1 MDARFTCLV
10 FLLFTVVYSKS
21 NNLEITSLHVQS
33 DIRYRF
39 ATTLVTSTVA
49 NSDNKSVEAKFDV
62 TLPDAAFITEFVMEI
77 DGKLYPG
84 EINEKEK
91 AKKKYETAKKKGQ
104 TAGIVS
110 QKPRHTN
117 RFSVDVNVAAESSV
131 TFNLT
136 YQELLERVY
145 GEYEHIIYIDPGQIV
160 EDFKIDVAIH
170 ESRDITKVSV
180 PPIRNDILSDSSIDE
195 GKNALVTINRP
206 TTKSAM
212 IHYAPTTD
220 DQKQQSDQGISGLFV
235 IEYDVE
241 RKFDGGEVLVVD
253 GYFVHF
259 FAPSGM
265 KPIPKD
271 ILFILDVSGSMS
283 GVKIQQQRDAMDKI
297 LQDLN
302 EEDRFNIMEFSSQ
315 STLWQESLVSVNSNT
330 TLNARE
336 FSQRMAA
343 SGGTKA
349 NDALEKGI
357 QFLNNVELDSQRIK
371 LIVFLTDG
379 RAETA
384 SHKILKNVK
393 TYNTKGITMFS
404 LAFGNNADYTF
415 IKKLAV
421 QNKGIA
427 RRIFEDS
434 DSSLQIKGFYDEISS
449 ATLQN
454 LTFQYLG
461 KDDEVVENVTR
472 LSFDTFFDGKELIIA
487 GKMSDDDV
495 NEVDLVVTGDGSD
508 GHIELSLDSDV
519 NKGVPELTKPEDF
532 HKITERIWAYLT
544 IKQLLE
550 SAIEVDNAEEKTQL
564 NQKALDL
571 SLKYKFVTPLT
582 SMVVTKPDEKDVGS
596 FEENEDA
603 QLALSGSSFITSSS
617 VQQHGQPGS
626 AYMNRAPLPVYDISR
641 GSFYAGGG
649 PSGGSFSGG
658 AGGDPHFMVRM
669 KDLELPVCFNI
680 KAKNGE
686 ILQLVKDP
694 VSGVTI
700 NAAVVEST
708 ARNEHGDF
716 KTFFGVL
723 VLRTLTVEIVVKPS
737 SIYFNGASLSW
748 DDKTVFRME
757 NVAIIVKHVGRHD
770 RTMMID
776 FGNDVIVSIRRH
788 MKQDTNMAMSYL
800 NIYIEKETGISQF
813 ASGVLGE
820 LVHKST
826 KLFQITLDKQGNE
839 HGHFLEVGDGHMY
852 RFYTN
857 LDQKQNVITG
867 EDTTCWNVPKPME
880 GLLDENISK
889 YIVPDMHA

>member
-10 FLLFTVVYSKS
+10 FLLFTVVNSKS
-21 NNLEITSLHVQS
+21 NNLEISSLHVQS

-77 DGKLYPG
+77 DGQLYPG

-117 RFSVDVNVAAESSV
+117 RFSVDVNIAAESTV

-180 PPIRNDILSDSSIDE
+180 PPIRNDIISDSSIDE
-195 GKNALVTINRP
+195 GKNALVTIDRP

-283 GVKIQQQRDAMDKI
+283 GVKILQQREAMDKI

-302 EEDRFNIMEFSSQ
+302 EEDRFNIMEFSSH
-315 STLWQESLVSVNSNT
+315 SKLWQESLVSVNSNT
-330 TLNARE
+330 TQNARE
-336 FSQRMAA
+336 FSQKMNAN
-343 SGGTKA
+343 GGTRA

-357 QFLNNVELDSQRIK
+357 QFLNNVEFDSQRIK
-371 LIVFLTDG
+371 LVVFLTDG

-384 SHKILKNVK
+384 SNTILKNVK

-449 ATLQN
+449 ATLRN
-454 LTFQYLG
+454 LTFKYLG

-472 LSFDTFFDGKELIIA
+472 LNFDTFFDGKELIIA
-487 GKMSDDDV
+487 GKMSDDNV

-508 GHIELSLDSDV
+508 GHIELSLDSDI

-564 NQKALDL
+564 NQRALDL

-603 QLALSGSSFITSSS
+603 QLALSSGSHMTSSS
-617 VQQHGQPGS
+617 IQHRGQPGI
-626 AYMNRAPLPVYDISR
+626 AAFRPPLPLYDLSR
-641 GSFYAGGG
+641 GSY
-649 PSGGSFSGG
+649 SGG

-669 KDLELPVCFNI
+669 KGLELPVCFNI
-680 KAKNGE
+680 KTKNGE
-686 ILQLVKDP
+686 ILQLLKDP

-700 NAAVVEST
+700 NAGVVEST
-708 ARNEHGDF
+708 ARNEHGDL
-716 KTFFGVL
+716 KTFFGEL
-723 VLRTLTVEIVVKPS
+723 VLRAPSVEILVKPS
-737 SIYFNGASLSW
+737 SIYFNAASLSW
-748 DDKTVFRME
+748 DDKDVFRME
-757 NVAIIVKHVGRHD
+757 NVAIIVKFVGRHD
-770 RTMMID
+770 RTMTID
-776 FGNDVIVSIRRH
+776 FGNDIIVTIRRH
-788 MKQDTNMAMSYL
+788 MKQDTNMALSYL

-826 KLFQITLDKQGNE
+826 KLFQITLDNQGNE
-839 HGHFLEVGDGHMY
+839 HGHFLEVGDGHAY

-867 EDTTCWNVPKPME
+867 EDTICWNVPQPME